1 MKHLHFSLLLRV
13 RFPVLSLNR
22 SILIQYR
29 NQIIADVACA
39 IMAVIEP
46 QRQWCALARDIAG
59 QVAPRKRDCVSS
71 PLPHR

>member
-29 NQIIADVACA
+29 NQTIADVPCP
-39 IMAVIEP
+39 IVAVMEP
-46 QRQWCALARDIAG
+46 QRQWYTLARDIAG
-59 QVAPRKRDCVSS
+59 RLAPRKRDCVS
-71 PLPHR
+71 